1 TLFQWQ
7 IRQEELK
14 VAGTPAELLGR
25 QDADGDTVLHI
36 AVAQG
41 KRALTYVLALKMAA
55 GGELDLKEHNGQTAL
70 QIAAATNN
78 HLIVRDL
85 LTHGAKVNTRDLWG
99 RSPLHVCAQKGHA
112 LSLQVRNH
120 RSFSPTGH
128 LEDAPEDP
136 AAAGPGN
143 VQLRRPHGAPRR
155 HRVPQRRG
163 QRAAGCE
170 APLRLQERGAGGEA
184 GGVRCHRQDPAAHGR
199 LRRGQGFEKRTHQPA
214 HGSGGGQREA
224 AAAPP
229 QQPVCSRGHQR
240 HGRFSRR
247 SLGAAGLIPGHPF
260 QAFNGNTVVHAVCAL
275 QDSGSRA
282 AAAAK
287 LLLRRGADP
296 AVRNLENELP
306 WQLAPEGPAGEQ
318 VL

>member
-1 TLFQWQ
+1 
-7 IRQEELK
+7 
-14 VAGTPAELLGR
+14 PAELLGR

-112 LSLQVRNH
+112 LSLQAIWRTLQRTRQQPDLEMYNYDGLTALHAATVSHNAVVKELRDAKPLCAYRSAELEEKREAYAATVRTLLLMGASAGAKDLKSGRTSLH
-120 RSFSPTGH
+120 M
-128 LEDAPEDP
+128 
-136 AAAGPGN
+136 AAE
-143 VQLRRPHGAPRR
+143 
-155 HRVPQRRG
+155 
-163 QRAAGCE
+163 E
-170 APLRLQERGAGGEA
+170 ANEKLLRLLLSS
-184 GGVRCHRQDPAAHGR
+184 P
-199 LRRGQGFEKRTHQPA
+199 
-214 HGSGGGQREA
+214 SA
-224 AAAPP
+224 AAAIN
-229 QQPVCSRGHQR
+229 
-240 HGRFSRR
+240 
-247 SLGAAGLIPGHPF
+247 AT
-260 QAFNGNTVVHAVCAL
+260 AFNGNTVVHAVCAL

-318 VL
+318 VLTAGGRSRPLTPVLTV